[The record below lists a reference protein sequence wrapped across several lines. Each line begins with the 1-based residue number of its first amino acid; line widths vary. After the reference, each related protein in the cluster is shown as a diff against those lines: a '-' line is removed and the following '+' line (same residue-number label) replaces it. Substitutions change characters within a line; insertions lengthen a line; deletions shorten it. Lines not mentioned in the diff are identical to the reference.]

1 MFSLSKTKFEQKIK
15 SGEDFII
22 YKKVKNF
29 NNDPHKS
36 FINIVE
42 KNKYSFIYESVEG
55 GINRGRYTI
64 CGFDPLIILKINNK
78 KASLYKKKKNKLI
91 QVRCK
96 SHQIQQKL
104 PHPSLLRQTTIL
116 LRED

>member
-36 FINIVE
+36 FINVVE
-42 KNKYSFIYESVEG
+42 KN
-55 GINRGRYTI
+55 
-64 CGFDPLIILKINNK
+64 L
-78 KASLYKKKKNKLI
+78 AA
-91 QVRCK
+91 
-96 SHQIQQKL
+96 
-104 PHPSLLRQTTIL
+104 
-116 LRED
+116 RE